1 MMMRSA
7 LSFLIYGP
15 KMLMSPDPKM
25 RHRSKFKDSGAVLP
39 CDLKRFEG
47 RFRCRFS
54 HKSSES
60 RQNWFLCSAYWF
72 FFFFFKNPQL
82 LLSLPYCLESPVLQL
97 FVFEEKMLEEWL
109 DTEKLT
115 SNKDARL
122 FLIFKLLIRKRL
134 KSLNWHLECNMS
146 KQAPRE
152 NDSNLVICKNIAK
165 NPRLAPKI

>member
-1 MMMRSA
+1 MDQRCWCHLIQRCATDRNLKTLAQCFLATWSVSKADFAAGFHTNPLNPDRTDFSA
-7 LSFLIYGP
+7 
-15 KMLMSPDPKM
+15 
-25 RHRSKFKDSGAVLP
+25 RHTD
-39 CDLKRFEG
+39 
-47 RFRCRFS
+47 
-54 HKSSES
+54 
-60 RQNWFLCSAYWF
+60 F
-72 FFFFFKNPQL
+72 FFLKNPQL